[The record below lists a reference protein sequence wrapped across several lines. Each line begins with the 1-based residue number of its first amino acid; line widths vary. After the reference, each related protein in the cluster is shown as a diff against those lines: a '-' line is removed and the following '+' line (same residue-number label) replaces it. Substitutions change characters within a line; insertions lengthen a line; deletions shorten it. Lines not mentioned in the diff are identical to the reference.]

1 MVEEL
6 AGHIEGVLAAANGMS
21 SSIRRCAASGI
32 GGPEAPRP
40 FASSAI
46 SAPTPPKTMTIAIR
60 SVADSVPKTEIR
72 ATSKN
77 FSMLST
83 R

>member
-1 MVEEL
+1 MTSM
-6 AGHIEGVLAAANGMS
+6 GFRAAAKGTS

-32 GGPEAPRP
+32 SGTASPRR

-46 SAPTPPKTMTIAIR
+46 STPTPPETVTIATR
-60 SVADSVPKTEIR
+60 SLAGRVPMTELR
-72 ATSKN
+72 ATSRN
-77 FSMLST
+77 SSMLSA